1 MRTLAS
7 IVTMALVA
15 GPAAG
20 AVVFSEDFNSGTLG
34 SFTYADYM
42 TDGSAFEWSTNGDAG
57 LANFT
62 DGDGSAATSNS
73 DQEVGAYDHA
83 IVSPLFQLN
92 GGKTTLTMRTN
103 YQNFANFDFADLDVT
118 TDDGATWTTMLRYN
132 EDHGA
137 FYSRPGEEAL
147 VNLTRFAGEMIR
159 LRFHH
164 YNTDAEAFDWYW
176 QVDDIKVESEV
187 IPAPGAMALLG
198 LAGLGAAR
206 RRARA
211 H

>member
-118 TDDGATWTTMLRYN
+118 TDDGATWTTIPLPGPVCAIALSDDGRTSAAVPRTTDFFRS
-132 EDHGA
+132 EDGA
-137 FYSRPGEEAL
+137 RTWPG
-147 VNLTRFAGEMIR
+147 
-159 LRFHH
+159 
-164 YNTDAEAFDWYW
+164 
-176 QVDDIKVESEV
+176 
-187 IPAPGAMALLG
+187 P
-198 LAGLGAAR
+198 
-206 RRARA
+206 
-211 H
+211 